1 MENKELMREDGS
13 WSKAGFVDWATMG
26 MPETLGPTIRGA
38 LMAIA
43 ATGECCGEDEE
54 WILFGKV
61 TDGLDRSPPSVMV
74 RRTNM
79 MMNFVDPVD
88 DRSTFELSC
97 EVEHPK
103 VDLAAGARVG
113 VQVDALFLWNL
124 PLHHR
129 GMPWNVTHLF
139 SGAYEGCIISPSRGF
154 VSVVLICI
162 GSSGGFPCCLR
173 AWVLRICCWADLFSF
188 SLGIP

>member
-103 VDLAAGARVG
+103 VDLAAGAWVG
-113 VQVDALFLWNL
+113 VQVDALRRPSPGELRVDQTLLQWNL

-139 SGAYEGCIISPSRGF
+139 LVRMKDALY
-154 VSVVLICI
+154 L
-162 GSSGGFPCCLR
+162 LR
-173 AWVLRICCWADLFSF
+173 VA
-188 SLGIP
+188 SLVWC